1 VIEEAREGVNPTD
14 GGAEQPEE
22 SCVLSWRSSM
32 PFAGI
37 LTNLERA
44 ALFRAYQKSSA

>member
-22 SCVLSWRSSM
+22 SCVLSWHSM

-44 ALFRAYQKSSA
+44 ALFRAYPKSRA